1 MGGDRRGD
9 RASLKLGPRVHLRR
23 YVTKCQGNRPE
34 SHTGF
39 GEKEGRKDTCHVL
52 FLLVEGWE
60 DQTPKLVQ
68 QARCRKPFSTGT
80 LLTEHC
86 VRWCEPQCNHGTVFL
101 YILTFL
107 PSFFL
112 GLVEFAV
119 LSQVWNPGGHLL
131 DGLAD
136 ISAGDVL

>member
-9 RASLKLGPRVHLRR
+9 RGSLKLGPRVHLRR

-39 GEKEGRKDTCHVL
+39 GEEEGRKDMCHVL

-68 QARCRKPFSTGT
+68 QARGRKPFSTGT
-80 LLTEHC
+80 LVTEHC
-86 VRWCEPQCNHGTVFL
+86 VRCVSSSVTM
-101 YILTFL
+101 
-107 PSFFL
+107 
-112 GLVEFAV
+112 A
-119 LSQVWNPGGHLL
+119 LS
-131 DGLAD
+131 
-136 ISAGDVL
+136 SYKY